1 MSGSIGGYDEGYLSC
16 SCFWGRSPGSL
27 VRNHLESMVDAK
39 GLRVLDL
46 GCGEGKNANAYAEA
60 GAEVIAVD
68 CSRVALENG
77 MKAFPA
83 AGIRWIRSDAKSY
96 LENADLF
103 DVVIMYGLLHCL
115 SSAEEVRLLIDCALR
130 RTHSAGMH
138 IVAAFNDGPHD
149 LSAHPGF
156 NPLLLSHEFYISCYA
171 ASKTVSASNSVLEE
185 THPHNNIPH
194 FHSLTRMV
202 AVK

>member
-1 MSGSIGGYDEGYLSC
+1 MSNSSGGYDEGYLSC

-27 VRNHLESMVDAK
+27 VRSHLESIVNAK

-46 GCGEGKNANAYAEA
+46 GCGEGKNANAFAEA
-60 GAEVIAVD
+60 GADVIAVD
-68 CSRVALENG
+68 SSRVAIDNG

-83 AGIRWIRSDAKSY
+83 ARIEWVHSDAKSY
-96 LENADLF
+96 LENADTF

-115 SSAEEVRLLIDCALR
+115 GSAEDVRLLIDCALQ
-130 RTHSAGMH
+130 RTHATGTH

-156 NPLLLSHEFYISCYA
+156 KPLLLSHEFYIGCYA
-171 ASKTVSASNSVLEE
+171 GSKIVSASDSILEE
-185 THPHNNIPH
+185 THPHNNIRH